1 MKNYQTS
8 EFKAKVKRLSINQ
21 SPNLRFEL
29 FTEMFPTENFQKILI
44 RENEFCSFEES
55 PLGLFCANEKCGQK
69 PFENKIIMCRGKQ
82 GFHRGTLRHRVR
94 IFEFDRCSCFFSRE
108 VSVTWFFFMS
118 WHDVIFR
125 SDPLGKK
132 SDRTFSNPETDVMS
146 RHATINRTWE
156 LLVIWDYRFNF
167 MKSLFESKKFSI
179 QKIFDKL
186 SAALLFLNSLDTCKI
201 WFRNCAK

>member
-94 IFEFDRCSCFFSRE
+94 FFVKTIEAVFFPEKSQLPDFSSCLGMTSF
-108 VSVTWFFFMS
+108 
-118 WHDVIFR
+118 
-125 SDPLGKK
+125 SDPIRSEKNRIGHF
-132 SDRTFSNPETDVMS
+132 RTLRQTSCRGMP
-146 RHATINRTWE
+146 
-156 LLVIWDYRFNF
+156 
-167 MKSLFESKKFSI
+167 
-179 QKIFDKL
+179 Q
-186 SAALLFLNSLDTCKI
+186 
-201 WFRNCAK
+201 

>member
-132 SDRTFSNPETDVMS
+132 IGSDIFEPWDR
-146 RHATINRTWE
+146 RHVEACHNKPNMGTSGNLGLPVQLYEKPFWIKK
-156 LLVIWDYRFNF
+156 VFDSKNF
-167 MKSLFESKKFSI
+167 
-179 QKIFDKL
+179 
-186 SAALLFLNSLDTCKI
+186 
-201 WFRNCAK
+201 W

>member
-94 IFEFDRCSCFFSRE
+94 IFVNLIRFGELYSWITIDAVDFFQRSLNYLIFLHVLTWRHFPIRSARRNIGSDIFEPWDRRHVEACHNKPNMGTSGN
-108 VSVTWFFFMS
+108 
-118 WHDVIFR
+118 
-125 SDPLGKK
+125 LGLPVQLYEKP
-132 SDRTFSNPETDVMS
+132 F
-146 RHATINRTWE
+146 
-156 LLVIWDYRFNF
+156 
-167 MKSLFESKKFSI
+167 
-179 QKIFDKL
+179 
-186 SAALLFLNSLDTCKI
+186 
-201 WFRNCAK
+201 